1 MCMYHKRSNLA
12 LYSITPMRDQDRI
25 SPYDIKTISSR
36 QVMRKKKN
44 TNKGIIGVDPITNSP
59 NQHHKICIAD
69 CKENY

>member
-1 MCMYHKRSNLA
+1 
-12 LYSITPMRDQDRI
+12 MRDQDRI

-44 TNKGIIGVDPITNSP
+44 TNKGIIGVDPIINSP

>member
-1 MCMYHKRSNLA
+1 
-12 LYSITPMRDQDRI
+12 MRDQDRI
-25 SPYDIKTISSR
+25 SPYDIETISSR

-44 TNKGIIGVDPITNSP
+44 TIKGIIGVDPITNSP